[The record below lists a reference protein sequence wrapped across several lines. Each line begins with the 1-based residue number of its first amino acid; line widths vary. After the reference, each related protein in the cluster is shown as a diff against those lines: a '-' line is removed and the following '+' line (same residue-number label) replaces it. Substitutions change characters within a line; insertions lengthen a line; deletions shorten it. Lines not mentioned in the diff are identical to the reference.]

1 MIGRIS
7 QHPAFADLGKGSI
20 AIGRLSDHGIDPGDV
35 DPQLRLEAG
44 SHDLDSACSLMG
56 MARYSQ
62 PSQDF
67 GNR

>member
-35 DPQLRLEAG
+35 DPAIASRSRFARSGFGVLVDR
-44 SHDLDSACSLMG
+44 

-62 PSQDF
+62 PNQDF